1 MPSKTDDAC
10 WHKTAG
16 SAFTV
21 EEYMTPVS
29 QTIRPLAELLPSDGD
44 EADDGIHIRPITPVF
59 GAFIE
64 ILPWTVGSGQQNS
77 GSIRTIKEALD
88 RYLVLVFEPQA
99 ASAQELR
106 DFVCQ
111 FGPLFVHH
119 ADEGVI
125 SVEGVPE
132 VLQMLKE
139 PDSDRLFGG
148 VCWHAD
154 ATFRNPAGYLSALHA
169 KQLPP
174 VGGDTLFAS
183 TVAAFAALSP
193 GMQQML
199 RKLEAVHSY
208 SGPDTPDHPTE
219 TAVHPVVRRHPDTGE
234 EGIYLNRMFATRF
247 VGMTPKESEPLLK
260 FLDAHMTRCE
270 FTARISWTEGQL
282 VMWDNRFTLH
292 YPIND
297 FSGHRRLLYRCTAM
311 ES

>member
-1 MPSKTDDAC
+1 MSAHRTP
-10 WHKTAG
+10 G
-16 SAFTV
+16 SVFIA

-29 QTIRPLAELLPSDGD
+29 QTIRPLTEPLPSDCY
-44 EADDGIHIRPITPVF
+44 EADDGIRIRPITPVF

-64 ILPWTVGSGQQNS
+64 NLPWTVGLGRQNPQ
-77 GSIRTIKEALD
+77 SIRTIKEAFD
-88 RYLVLVFEPQA
+88 RYLVLVFQPQT

-106 DFVCQ
+106 DFVRQ

-125 SVEGVPE
+125 PVEGVRE

-139 PDSDRLFGG
+139 PDGERLFGG

-154 ATFRNPAGYLSALHA
+154 VTFRKPAGYLSALHA

-193 GMQQML
+193 GMQKML

-208 SGPDTPDHPTE
+208 SGPDAPDHPTE
-219 TAVHPVVRRHPDTGE
+219 TAVHPVVRRHPETGE
-234 EGIYLNRMFATRF
+234 EGLYLNRMFVTRF

-260 FLDAHMTRCE
+260 FLDEHMTRCE

-297 FSGHRRLLYRCTAM
+297 FSGHRRLLYRCAAM
-311 ES
+311 EN

>member
-1 MPSKTDDAC
+1 MHKADHPS
-10 WHKTAG
+10 
-16 SAFTV
+16 
-21 EEYMTPVS
+21 
-29 QTIRPLAELLPSDGD
+29 
-44 EADDGIHIRPITPVF
+44 F

-64 ILPWTVGSGQQNS
+64 NLPWTTGLGQQNPQ
-77 GSIRTIKEALD
+77 SISTIKEAFD
-88 RYLVLVFEPQA
+88 RYLLLVFQPQT

-106 DFVCQ
+106 DFVRQ

-125 SVEGVPE
+125 PVKDVPE

-139 PDSDRLFGG
+139 PDGERLFGG

-154 ATFRNPAGYLSALHA
+154 VTFRKPAGYLSALHA

-193 GMQQML
+193 GMQKML

-208 SGPDTPDHPTE
+208 SGPDAPDHPTE
-219 TAVHPVVRRHPDTGE
+219 TAVHPVVRRHPETGE
-234 EGIYLNRMFATRF
+234 EGLYLNRMFSTRF
-247 VGMTPKESEPLLK
+247 VGMTPTESEPLLK
-260 FLDAHMTRCE
+260 FLDEHMTRCE

-297 FSGHRRLLYRCTAM
+297 FSGHRRLLYRCAAM
-311 ES
+311 ET

>member
-1 MPSKTDDAC
+1 
-10 WHKTAG
+10 
-16 SAFTV
+16 
-21 EEYMTPVS
+21 MTPAS
-29 QTIRPLAELLPSDGD
+29 QTIRPLTEPLPFDCD
-44 EADDGIHIRPITPVF
+44 EANDGIRIRPITPVF

-64 ILPWTVGSGQQNS
+64 NLCWTAGSGQHNLQ
-77 GSIRTIKEALD
+77 SIRTIKEAFD

-106 DFVCQ
+106 DFVRQ

-125 SVEGVPE
+125 PVEGAPE

-139 PDSDRLFGG
+139 VDGDRLFGG
-148 VCWHAD
+148 ACWHAD
-154 ATFRNPAGYLSALHA
+154 VTFRKPAGYLSALHA
-169 KQLPP
+169 RQLPP

-208 SGPDTPDHPTE
+208 SGPDVPDHPTE
-219 TAVHPVVRRHPDTGE
+219 TAVHPAVRRHPNTGE
-234 EGIYLNRMFATRF
+234 EGLYLNRMFTTRF
-247 VGMTPKESEPLLK
+247 TGMTPEESEPLLK
-260 FLDAHMTRCE
+260 FLDEHMTRCE
-270 FTARISWTEGQL
+270 FTARISWAEGQL